1 MNLPALRENYAM
13 AGLSRADLKDDP
25 FTQFE
30 LWMEQA
36 LESEIIEPNAM
47 TLSTINAEGHPSSRT
62 VLLKG
67 MNQEKFSFF
76 TNYSS
81 RKAQDLEANPHA
93 ALTFLWKGLERQV
106 CIRGTVKR
114 TSREVSKEYF
124 HSRPYGSQIG
134 AWVSESQSGE
144 VPDRATLEKRE
155 AELIKRFPESEEV
168 PLPDF
173 WGGYELAPQSI
184 EFWQGRPGRIHDRL
198 CYQRE
203 GDDWKVARLSP

>member
-1 MNLPALRENYAM
+1 MNLPELRENYAM
-13 AGLSRADLKDDP
+13 AGLNRTDLKGDP
-25 FTQFE
+25 FTQFK

-47 TLSTINAEGHPSSRT
+47 TLSTTSAEGYPSSRT

-67 MNQEKFSFF
+67 LDQSGFSFF

-93 ALTFLWKGLERQV
+93 ALTFLWKELERQV

-114 TSREVSKEYF
+114 TSRKISKEYF

-134 AWVSESQSGE
+134 AWVSETQSGE

-155 AELIKRFPESEEV
+155 TELLIKFPETEEV

-173 WGGYELAPQSI
+173 WGGYELTPTHI

-198 CYQRE
+198 CYQRD
-203 GDDWKVARLSP
+203 GDDWMITRLSP